1 MTKDEEFLTAIC
13 AHLALTLE
21 RAELV
26 EVYVQSQ
33 KLQQSLQLAHDIQM
47 GLVPQNFPA
56 FPDNPEID
64 IYGTLKPAL
73 DVGGDLYDFFL
84 LDEDHLCFVVGDVS
98 DKGVHAALFM
108 AMTRSAFK
116 ISAMAG
122 TDHWIEAIFNVVN
135 RFLCENNQSQMFV
148 TMMGGI
154 LDLRTGLIQL
164 TDGGHEPPF
173 VVRRGGKVESISKK
187 SGVALAFINDY
198 KFTADQIQLQP
209 GDALVLYTDGVN
221 EAMNMQEGVV

>member
-1 MTKDEEFLTAIC
+1 KGQLLGVVQVLNKINSEAFDEEDEEFLTAIC

-47 GLVPQNFPA
+47 GLVPRDFPA
-56 FPDNPEID
+56 FPDKPEID
-64 IYGTLKPAL
+64 VYATLKPAL

-84 LDEDHLCFVVGDVS
+84 LDEDHLCFVIGDVS

-116 ISAMAG
+116 ISAMAR
-122 TDHWIEAIFNVVN
+122 HPEWIESIFNVVN
-135 RFLCENNQSQMFV
+135 RFL
-148 TMMGGI
+148 
-154 LDLRTGLIQL
+154 
-164 TDGGHEPPF
+164 
-173 VVRRGGKVESISKK
+173 
-187 SGVALAFINDY
+187 
-198 KFTADQIQLQP
+198 
-209 GDALVLYTDGVN
+209 
-221 EAMNMQEGVV
+221 